1 MKHNYNDDDDFYK
14 ENRRVND
21 NKSQSRRKYKTS
33 QIRSARVEKETKE
46 EERVLSMRLIFQEK
60 DPAVGINGFEGIGP
74 EQLMPQQKN
83 FIFPFQKRVRF

>member
-14 ENRRVND
+14 ENRKVND

-60 DPAVGINGFEGIGP
+60 DPAVGINSFEGIGP

-83 FIFPFQKRVRF
+83 FHFPFQKRVRF